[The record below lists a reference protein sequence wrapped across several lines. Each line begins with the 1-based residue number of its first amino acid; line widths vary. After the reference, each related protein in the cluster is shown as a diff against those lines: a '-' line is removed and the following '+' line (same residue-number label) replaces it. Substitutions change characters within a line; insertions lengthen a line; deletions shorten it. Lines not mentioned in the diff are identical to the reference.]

1 MTLLITVIAAII
13 ATAVWYAH
21 APQSQM
27 RVGMLAW
34 MYWGAAI
41 MWFVDAI
48 FEYVEDPK
56 GYFNPQPVE
65 MLNDTYLGLS
75 VLALGG
81 IIWIVTLLV
90 TDPRGV
96 VAKTMNALI
105 ETKLAKNTTSADQTP
120 AAVPQA

>member
-1 MTLLITVIAAII
+1 MTLLITVIAAIV

-21 APQSQM
+21 APQSKM

-34 MYWGAAI
+34 MYWGASI

-56 GYFNPQPVE
+56 GYFNPKPVE

-90 TDPRGV
+90 SDPRGA
-96 VAKTMNALI
+96 VAKTMTALV
-105 ETKLAKNTTSADQTP
+105 EAKAQKNGESLVSAGH
-120 AAVPQA
+120 